1 MLKVIQFY
9 FFWISVA
16 QAFTCFLKAVF
27 LIIFYEIARLLNLLI
42 GDVEIALVARRT
54 NGLVKIYNSRNSRWY
69 EVRTI
74 DGNHSMHNGT

>member
-16 QAFTCFLKAVF
+16 QAFTCLLKAVF

-69 EVRTI
+69 
-74 DGNHSMHNGT
+74 